1 MADDA
6 VRHILWN
13 IPHAA
18 ISRNSGKRNKN
29 SKLNP
34 RNATGD
40 MLQKVSLIIVISY
53 ALKKG

>member
-6 VRHILWN
+6 DRHILWN
-13 IPHAA
+13 IPLAT
-18 ISRNSGKRNKN
+18 ISRNSGKGNKK

-34 RNATGD
+34 INATGD
-40 MLQKVSLIIVISY
+40 MFQKGSLIIVISY